1 MGMVLVTTSCTM
13 LWTSIHSPS
22 GTLSTW
28 SNPLN
33 LFVTSTVFD
42 LIRYFFQV
50 IPELP
55 SGFLCV
61 LHFKSEFC
69 NKKLMIW
76 AKVSSKSYFCRVY
89 RASPS
94 STANNIINWIS
105 VLTIRWCPCMKLP
118 LVFLEDS
125 VCYHQCI
132 LLAKLLASVLFHFV
146 LQDLICL
153 FLQVSL
159 YFLLLHSNPLKW
171 KWHLF
176 FFFGVSSKKVL

>member
-1 MGMVLVTTSCTM
+1 MVFSLFFILS
-13 LWTSIHSPS
+13 LNFAIRSWWSEPKSAPS
-22 GTLSTW
+22 
-28 SNPLN
+28 
-33 LFVTSTVFD
+33 
-42 LIRYFFQV
+42 LI
-50 IPELP
+50 
-55 SGFLCV
+55 
-61 LHFKSEFC
+61 
-69 NKKLMIW
+69 
-76 AKVSSKSYFCRVY
+76 FCRVY

-94 STANNIINWIS
+94 STANNIINWVS

-118 LVFLEDS
+118 LVFLEKS